1 MVYEILGPMFFAET
15 NDYLAFTHE
24 KHKDVPAMD
33 ITGLESLEEAY
44 KTCQKKGIH
53 LLLSHVNEQ
62 PRHVM
67 EKAGF
72 VEKLGEENFCENIDV
87 ALAKAA
93 TFDN

>member
-1 MVYEILGPMFFAET
+1 MP
-15 NDYLAFTHE
+15 
-24 KHKDVPAMD
+24 
-33 ITGLESLEEAY
+33 EEGHPLTA
-44 KTCQKKGIH
+44 
-53 LLLSHVNEQ
+53 LPRE

>member
-1 MVYEILGPMFFAET
+1 MP
-15 NDYLAFTHE
+15 
-24 KHKDVPAMD
+24 
-33 ITGLESLEEAY
+33 EEGHPLTA
-44 KTCQKKGIH
+44 
-53 LLLSHVNEQ
+53 LHVNEQ

>member
-1 MVYEILGPMFFAET
+1 MR
-15 NDYLAFTHE
+15 
-24 KHKDVPAMD
+24 DVPAMD

-44 KTCQKKGIH
+44 KTCEKKGIR
-53 LLLSHVNEQ
+53 LLVSHENEQ

-67 EKAGF
+67 ETGAF

>member
-1 MVYEILGPMFFAET
+1 MPEGRAL
-15 NDYLAFTHE
+15 
-24 KHKDVPAMD
+24 
-33 ITGLESLEEAY
+33 
-44 KTCQKKGIH
+44 H

>member
-1 MVYEILGPMFFAET
+1 MTARPIRRNAQTPDRNGKIFYT
-15 NDYLAFTHE
+15 ST
-24 KHKDVPAMD
+24 
-33 ITGLESLEEAY
+33 TS
-44 KTCQKKGIH
+44 
-53 LLLSHVNEQ
+53 LSHISKQ